1 MAATTAATTAQIMDM
16 RETERALQRER
27 GKGEE
32 GESEV
37 SMLCN
42 CGLGGMRG
50 ENIKCTTLQNLQS
63 EKVKVQ

>member
-16 RETERALQRER
+16 RETERALQLER

-37 SMLCN
+37 SMLCY
-42 CGLGGMRG
+42 CG
-50 ENIKCTTLQNLQS
+50 
-63 EKVKVQ
+63 